1 MSAAAVTAARR
12 APHAPRDPLLA
23 APSAARALLSLLD
36 EPREA
41 LKVHALE
48 RLHAV
53 VDNEWAEVASAI
65 ATIEALYEDEE
76 FSSRCEAALL
86 ASKVRACDDARGGV
100 IHRRSD
106 PPCGVRLTLRER

>member
-1 MSAAAVTAARR
+1 
-12 APHAPRDPLLA
+12 
-23 APSAARALLSLLD
+23 LD

-86 ASKVRACDDARGGV
+86 ASKVRAKTTRGARV
-100 IHRRSD
+100 I
-106 PPCGVRLTLRER
+106 CGLDQIPSFG

>member
-1 MSAAAVTAARR
+1 MSAAAVAAARR
-12 APHAPRDPLLA
+12 APHAHDPSLA

-86 ASKVRACDDARGGV
+86 ASKVRAKTTRGARV
-100 IHRRSD
+100 I
-106 PPCGVRLTLRER
+106 CGLDQIPSFG